1 MIQFF
6 LKGIIRDKGR
16 SLLPLTIIASGVALT
31 LLLSGYIRGV
41 MGDMVEQNANFDT
54 GHLKVMT
61 NAYAKER
68 EQLPND
74 LAILAL
80 DSLKGTLQNKYTN
93 VTWVERIKFGGLLD
107 VPDENGETLKQGP
120 VSGLAINLN
129 TQQSSEINRLHIKE
143 AIVKGK
149 LPNTKEEI
157 LLGDA
162 LFERLSLKIGDKVT
176 YLGTTMNGSMTSYNF
191 RVAGTLHFGNT
202 VMDNSSILIDIK
214 EAQVMLDMEDAASEL
229 LGYFKRG
236 AYNDLKATN
245 IAANFNAAFSE
256 SKDAFAPIMETLKN
270 QNNLAAYI
278 DYTDLYAG
286 LFIMLFVIAMSVVL
300 WNTGL
305 LGGLRRFQEFGV
317 RLALGESKNHLYKSL
332 LIEAF
337 LIGIIGSVIG
347 TVIGVGMTVYL
358 QVYGI
363 DISPYLKKTS
373 MMVPSIVRA
382 KFTLDLL
389 YIGFIPGV
397 LAIMLG
403 NILSGMVIYKRKTA
417 ELFKELEV

>member
-93 VTWVERIKFGGLLD
+93 ITWVDRIKFGGLLD

-129 TQQSSEINRLHIKE
+129 TEQSSEINRLHIKE

-229 LGYFKRG
+229 LGYFKKG

-382 KFTLDLL
+382 KFTIDLL

>member
-93 VTWVERIKFGGLLD
+93 ITWVERIKFGGLLD

-129 TQQSSEINRLHIKE
+129 TEQSSEINRLHIKE

-176 YLGTTMNGSMTSYNF
+176 YIGTTMNGSMTSYNF

-214 EAQVMLDMEDAASEL
+214 GAQVMLDMEDAASEL

-382 KFTLDLL
+382 KFTIDLL

>member
-54 GHLKVMT
+54 GYLKVMT

-93 VTWVERIKFGGLLD
+93 ITWVERIKFVGLLD

>member
-54 GHLKVMT
+54 GYLKVMT

>member
-54 GHLKVMT
+54 GYLKVMT

-93 VTWVERIKFGGLLD
+93 ITWVERIKFGGLLD

>member
-16 SLLPLTIIASGVALT
+16 SLLPLIIIASGVALT

-129 TQQSSEINRLHIKE
+129 TEQSSEINRLHIKE

-382 KFTLDLL
+382 KFTIDLL